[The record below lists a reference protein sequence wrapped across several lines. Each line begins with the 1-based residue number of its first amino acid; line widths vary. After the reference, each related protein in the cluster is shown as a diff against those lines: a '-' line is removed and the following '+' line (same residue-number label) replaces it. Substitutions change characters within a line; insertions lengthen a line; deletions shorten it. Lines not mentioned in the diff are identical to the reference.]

1 METYQIKR
9 TKRKR
14 IRTDYILL
22 VPSVC
27 FLEGNFQYSPL
38 FLNSGGKYIWDK
50 WEKYLIK
57 DLGHEVLPCNYF
69 FTRVNEDYLGIVG
82 CPYFHPSYFVEDLV
96 QAGVIDYKYLHS
108 IVIMLDFNFNL
119 YNMDKRFATQLSYK
133 LLNPL
138 LRMYKLQPDR
148 IKFIDECYKED
159 WKDFTKYSRLTYH
172 LTESEYFDFN
182 QLMPYVHKY
191 DLYNTL

>member
-119 YNMDKRFATQLSYK
+119 YIIWTND
-133 LLNPL
+133 
-138 LRMYKLQPDR
+138 LQHNYL
-148 IKFIDECYKED
+148 INFLILYLKCIN
-159 WKDFTKYSRLTYH
+159 
-172 LTESEYFDFN
+172 FN
-182 QLMPYVHKY
+182 QIELN
-191 DLYNTL
+191 L